1 MSKSLG
7 VFLTRCL
14 KPTVAGLVLLICF
27 GNTAVAEE
35 YLLAKGDVLEFQVLG
50 IPDLRQRSPIGMD
63 GTVLLPLVGAMQ
75 AAGRTVSAVRDAV
88 VAQAPQ
94 KGYPVQ
100 GVGGDV
106 WQFVH
111 PEAVV
116 LQVVEYRP
124 IYLTGDVANPGEQ
137 PFRSGMTVR
146 QAIAVAGGYDLVRL
160 RIDNPILE
168 LTDLKTQ
175 YNTTWPRL
183 AAAQIRVARLR
194 AELEGRDE
202 TSLAVSADGGLSAGL
217 LPEIEQVQG
226 ELLAN
231 RVDDHSK
238 EKQAVRVSLQH
249 IERRLDL
256 LSRRQENEQTA
267 KEEDTIELERVRR
280 LNEKGLASVAL
291 LNDARRAVLLWST
304 RALESFAEAS
314 RMERERNDLQ
324 RNLVRIEDSR
334 RIELLGELTA
344 AMLDV
349 ADLNAQLQGNAEK
362 LVYVGGLRSE
372 LARGGRQSPPEIT
385 VVRKSAD
392 AVDRISANEETDLW
406 PGDVVEIT
414 LNVDWILAPSL
425 RPSIAAE
432 KSR

>member
-1 MSKSLG
+1 MAKILR
-7 VFLTRCL
+7 VFLARCL
-14 KPTVAGLVLLICF
+14 KPAVAGLALLICF

-50 IPDLRQRSPIGMD
+50 IPDLRQRSPIGMG
-63 GTVLLPLVGAMQ
+63 GTVLLPLVGAVQ

-94 KGYPVQ
+94 KGYPVR
-100 GVGGDV
+100 GAGGDV
-106 WQFVH
+106 WHFVH

-124 IYLTGDVANPGEQ
+124 VYLTGDVSNPGEQ

-175 YNTTWPRL
+175 YNTTRPRL
-183 AAAQIRVARLR
+183 AAAQIRVARLK

-202 TSLAVSADGGLSAGL
+202 PGLNASAGL

-249 IERRLDL
+249 TERRLDL

-267 KEEDTIELERVRR
+267 TEEDSIELERVRR
-280 LNEKGLASVAL
+280 LYEKGLASVTL
-291 LNDARRAVLLWST
+291 LNDARRTVLLWST
-304 RALESFAEAS
+304 RALESFAEAA
-314 RMERERNDLQ
+314 RMERERHDLQ

-392 AVDRISANEETDLW
+392 AVDRISANEDTDLW

-414 LNVDWILAPSL
+414 LNLDWILAPSL
-425 RPSIAAE
+425 RSSIAAE
-432 KSR
+432 